1 MHTTNTINRMRPD
14 LLTRQLL
21 RVRDPVVCT
30 VIQSE
35 PVVLFSGTRN
45 IRDVFDDLDLRTCEA
60 SRGRVHC
67 GTYQRSKRLWDD
79 EVHNFVKAQPEGGVH
94 IAGWSLGGGC
104 AVHTA
109 SLIRSYNFTLPKSIH
124 IFGSPRCGD
133 DGFARWYSHVGL
145 GMRTTRYEL
154 ERDPIVTV
162 PRGRYTHVGRRVLLT
177 SDDEGGLLGQHD
189 LMLYHSELGR
199 RLRAPSW
206 SRTLT
211 MQRDPS

>member
-1 MHTTNTINRMRPD
+1 MRPD
-14 LLTRQLL
+14 LLTRSLL
-21 RVRDPVVCT
+21 RMRDPVVCT

-67 GTYQRSKRLWDD
+67 GMFQRSRRLWDD
-79 EVHNFVKAQPEGGVH
+79 VVYEFVKRQTEGVH

-109 SLIRSYNFTLPKSIH
+109 SLISSCDLSLPRSIH
-124 IFGSPRCGD
+124 LFGSPRCGD
-133 DGFARWYSHVGL
+133 DEFERWYTRVGL
-145 GMRTTRYEL
+145 GECTTRYEF
-154 ERDPIVTV
+154 EKDPIVTL

-177 SDDEGGLLGQHD
+177 SDDDGGLLGQHD
-189 LMLYHSELGR
+189 LMLYHGEMRR
-199 RLRAPSW
+199 RLRV
-206 SRTLT
+206 
-211 MQRDPS
+211 